1 MMFVATGIIMI
12 TTHTHVRLGVLF
24 SDFSFPLFFCIH
36 IFHFFALFV
45 WPCCVCVCVCVCLLA
60 AFEPHFIH
68 LRFIHVVAVVVVVGG
83 AVLSILLQQ
92 NMSKLVSSVCHQ
104 QQHQRQQQQQQQ
116 RQQLGNN
123 SNISNSTAATS
134 TDTPATS
141 RPHKVGATATSS
153 CSLPDDHQFGYQ
165 FLGFRVS
172 FFFIHFKVK
181 RGVTST

>member
-24 SDFSFPLFFCIH
+24 SDFSFPLFSCIH

-92 NMSKLVSSVCHQ
+92 NMSKLVSSVCH
-104 QQHQRQQQQQQQ
+104 
-116 RQQLGNN
+116 
-123 SNISNSTAATS
+123 
-134 TDTPATS
+134 
-141 RPHKVGATATSS
+141 
-153 CSLPDDHQFGYQ
+153 
-165 FLGFRVS
+165 
-172 FFFIHFKVK
+172 
-181 RGVTST
+181 